1 MGNLFH
7 VQEVQGPTQAQQ
19 VETATVLKPVEARAL
34 RRSRMELPKHM
45 QDTWDAVYTDTWEAV
60 YIELGEP
67 DDLTDMFFAALAA
80 SGYTGNERR
89 FRHFFRALK

>member
-1 MGNLFH
+1 MSVFYK
-7 VQEVQGPTQAQQ
+7 QP
-19 VETATVLKPVEARAL
+19 ARLGLSCAW
-34 RRSRMELPKHM
+34 RGEERKANRHSNM

>member
-1 MGNLFH
+1 
-7 VQEVQGPTQAQQ
+7 
-19 VETATVLKPVEARAL
+19 
-34 RRSRMELPKHM
+34 M
-45 QDTWDAVYTDTWEAV
+45 QDTCEAVYTDTWEAV